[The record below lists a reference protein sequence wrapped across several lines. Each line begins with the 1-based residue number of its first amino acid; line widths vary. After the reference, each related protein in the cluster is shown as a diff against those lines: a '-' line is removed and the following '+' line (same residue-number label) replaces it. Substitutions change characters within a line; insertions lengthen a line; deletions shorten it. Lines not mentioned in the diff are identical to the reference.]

1 MFHIYK
7 TVKKNKNWG
16 SLETKNIILDHD
28 MLKNGSNHG
37 ESNVECREMLNR
49 HILGLYI

>member
-7 TVKKNKNWG
+7 AVKNKN
-16 SLETKNIILDHD
+16 SVPLETKSIILDHD

-37 ESNVECREMLNR
+37 ESNVIVERC
-49 HILGLYI
+49 